1 MSKRSATGKDSS
13 TLGDRRDSVATME
26 GKPRKGRRS
35 GESGKQGVV
44 SNPFGLVPIER
55 FELKPIIRTC
65 SMDLLYRDGSPYKI
79 EHTGPSLGCIK
90 HKEFPTQNVMVC
102 VYELPVNQ
110 MVRHLDLIEGL
121 NCADALSNP
130 VVLDACLR
138 RPDLLAKRQD
148 RDADIV
154 TNYAYFQNG
163 KGPFAVCIERCEHN
177 SNWRLFSLTMYER
190 GNLPREA
197 HGRCRFIVCSE
208 LGK

>member
-1 MSKRSATGKDSS
+1 M
-13 TLGDRRDSVATME
+13 LM
-26 GKPRKGRRS
+26 
-35 GESGKQGVV
+35 
-44 SNPFGLVPIER
+44 
-55 FELKPIIRTC
+55 
-65 SMDLLYRDGSPYKI
+65 
-79 EHTGPSLGCIK
+79 H
-90 HKEFPTQNVMVC
+90 
-102 VYELPVNQ
+102 
-110 MVRHLDLIEGL
+110 
-121 NCADALSNP
+121 LSNP

-163 KGPFAVCIERCEHN
+163 KGPFAVCIERCEQFELA
-177 SNWRLFSLTMYER
+177 SFLLTMYER